1 MTHSRISESWLFL
14 LSMVPGE
21 YSTYS
26 CSLAGKKKKQE
37 RTLAWGKN
45 RCLKQAA
52 DGKRRAQ
59 ELAMPRLAA
68 IKGVKTGGKP
78 IRVVRRVRRLGFFFF
93 SLFLSGTI
101 RDRNY
106 WVGHGFLRLLSLQ
119 ELKLSLLKPLEIPN
133 YIYLKNKQ
141 EQS

>member
-1 MTHSRISESWLFL
+1 MAHSRISESWLFL

-26 CSLAGKKKKQE
+26 CSLAGKKKQE

-78 IRVVRRVRRLGFFFF
+78 IRVVRRVRRLRFFFF
-93 SLFLSGTI
+93 TVFVWDHKRQKLLGGARTSSAAVSSGVKIVTA
-101 RDRNY
+101 
-106 WVGHGFLRLLSLQ
+106 Q
-119 ELKLSLLKPLEIPN
+119 TP
-133 YIYLKNKQ
+133 
-141 EQS
+141 

>member
-1 MTHSRISESWLFL
+1 MNIAHILDLWQE
-14 LSMVPGE
+14 
-21 YSTYS
+21 
-26 CSLAGKKKKQE
+26 KKKKQE

-78 IRVVRRVRRLGFFFF
+78 IRVVRRVRRLRFFFF
-93 SLFLSGTI
+93 TVFVWDGKRQKLLGGARTSSAAVSSGVKIVTA
-101 RDRNY
+101 
-106 WVGHGFLRLLSLQ
+106 Q
-119 ELKLSLLKPLEIPN
+119 TP
-133 YIYLKNKQ
+133 
-141 EQS
+141 